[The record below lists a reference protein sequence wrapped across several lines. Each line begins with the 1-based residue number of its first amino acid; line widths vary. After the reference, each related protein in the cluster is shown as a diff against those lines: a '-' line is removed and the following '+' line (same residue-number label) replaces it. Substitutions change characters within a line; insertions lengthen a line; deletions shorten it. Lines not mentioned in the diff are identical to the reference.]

1 MRTVGKHEH
10 SPPQLQLLLLFP
22 KTNERWS
29 SLVQRRN
36 HLEKHSAG
44 FKPISYEH
52 GNMLE
57 GLWREKN
64 NLFCRLWHRSKI
76 GLVEP
81 LRIAIAVMGVHPFSC
96 DGLLLADGT
105 CGSVSC
111 GKSLCGEWKTNIHF
125 IRSCDSLYC
134 SNIKGVI
141 FLLFHCSSKHN
152 LLRYRVSLYGTN
164 HPIWPNCWKSD
175 KKWTNIYNTDV
186 VLMWK
191 IKVLLAFTR
200 QILIFFLKFFESFSI
215 I

>member
-1 MRTVGKHEH
+1 MST
-10 SPPQLQLLLLFP
+10 LLPIYNFYYYFLKP
-22 KTNERWS
+22 MNDGS
-29 SLVQRRN
+29 SLVQRKN

-44 FKPISYEH
+44 FKPVSYEH

-64 NLFCRLWHRSKI
+64 NFFCRLWHRSKT

-164 HPIWPNCWKSD
+164 HPIWPNCWKSG
-175 KKWTNIYNTDV
+175 KKWTNTYNTDSSPD
-186 VLMWK
+186 MEDK
-191 IKVLLAFTR
+191 SFSLLSQSKFSF
-200 QILIFFLKFFESFSI
+200 FFLKFFESFSI